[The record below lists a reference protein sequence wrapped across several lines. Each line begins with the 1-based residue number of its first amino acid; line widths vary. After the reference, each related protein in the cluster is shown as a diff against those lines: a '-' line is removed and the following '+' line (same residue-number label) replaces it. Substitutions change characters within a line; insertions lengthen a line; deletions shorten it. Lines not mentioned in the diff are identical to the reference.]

1 MISSTVV
8 TVMIFLDLIPKS
20 KATKAKINVRLH
32 QTKKLLNNKGN
43 RQQNEK
49 ASYQMGE
56 NIHKSCYLIRS

>member
-1 MISSTVV
+1 
-8 TVMIFLDLIPKS
+8 MIFLDLIPKS